1 LRENTTSAGVIRV
14 GISGWAYA
22 PWRGGFYPKEIKR
35 EHELAFAADQFR
47 TIEINSTFYAMQRP
61 DAFATWAEQ
70 VPADFVFAVK
80 APRDITHILRLRDP
94 IVPLANFLASGVL
107 RLGVHLGPILWQF
120 PQNFR
125 FDADRIA
132 PFLRLLPQDTA
143 HAAQLAR
150 KHDNNLRAPAWLDV
164 DMQRPMRHAFEVRH
178 ESFRCPEFIELL
190 RNHDVGLVCT
200 DSVARPPLM
209 DVTSD
214 FVYCRLHGPQDLYA
228 SGYDNAALD
237 EWGRRCKAWSRG
249 EEPVDAERVGPRARP
264 RKRDVF
270 VYFDNDNK
278 VRAPANAMELV
289 RRLRG

>member
-1 LRENTTSAGVIRV
+1 MRENTTSAGVIRV

-150 KHDNNLRAPAWLDV
+150 KHDNNLRAPAWLC
-164 DMQRPMRHAFEVRH
+164 RP
-178 ESFRCPEFIELL
+178 L
-190 RNHDVGLVCT
+190 RL
-200 DSVARPPLM
+200 
-209 DVTSD
+209 
-214 FVYCRLHGPQDLYA
+214 
-228 SGYDNAALD
+228 
-237 EWGRRCKAWSRG
+237 
-249 EEPVDAERVGPRARP
+249 AEGT
-264 RKRDVF
+264 
-270 VYFDNDNK
+270 
-278 VRAPANAMELV
+278 
-289 RRLRG
+289 